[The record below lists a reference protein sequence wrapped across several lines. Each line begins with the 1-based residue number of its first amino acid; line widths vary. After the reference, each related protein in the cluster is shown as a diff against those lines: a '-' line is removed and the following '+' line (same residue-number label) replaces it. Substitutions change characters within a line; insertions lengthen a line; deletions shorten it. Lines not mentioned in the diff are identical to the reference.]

1 MIQIYSPGNE
11 NYENNGD
18 AVLHPSSCKCH
29 FEVNSEWNLEMVHP
43 LDERTDLIVEN
54 AVLKVPSPYGEL
66 LYEIKKMD
74 KSEYDIQITAYP
86 FFMKA
91 KKIFIFDKRAV
102 DADCLT
108 ALNVVLDGSEFTCE
122 SNIKTKNTCYFENM
136 NAVEAINGDVDNSII
151 KRWGGEIA
159 WINNKVIIDNRL
171 GADNGARAEFGYN
184 LNSVQ
189 ESIDLSDLCTRIYP
203 KAYNGY
209 MLPDQ
214 ESVDSP
220 LIDNYPD
227 PYPKV
232 YEYQNIKLAADASN
246 STSEDD
252 ILCDTLDD
260 LYAALREAAANE
272 FANGVDKPSIQYTV
286 DMVDL
291 SRLDNYKDFKDLLVV
306 QLGDT
311 VHVKHRRLGIETSQR
326 VLSIDYDCILQKIDS
341 MSLGTDVTGYFDQV
355 GAITSTFNKVVDT
368 STNTLL
374 ADKVKGIIDASNA
387 YFKAQKNIAHKQDI
401 RAMLFEDLDSSS
413 ETFGAMCLGTQGIQ
427 ISKKRNEENTDW
439 VWGTAI
445 NFESIIAD
453 YIITGILSDKSG
465 NFYLNMDTGE
475 LVMND
480 GTFKGDLDTK
490 NSIKIGDKLILAN
503 ALNNFQGG
511 YEGHIYVG
519 DEGSET
525 NILMRDADDYPMSGN
540 NYRGM
545 FLNAGD
551 VSIGLTSEN
560 SNKKVFID
568 APNGININGNN
579 GLTGTYTVSES
590 LTVNSGLVTGVK

>member
-1 MIQIYSPGNE
+1 M
-11 NYENNGD
+11 
-18 AVLHPSSCKCH
+18 
-29 FEVNSEWNLEMVHP
+29 
-43 LDERTDLIVEN
+43 
-54 AVLKVPSPYGEL
+54 
-66 LYEIKKMD
+66 
-74 KSEYDIQITAYP
+74 
-86 FFMKA
+86 
-91 KKIFIFDKRAV
+91 
-102 DADCLT
+102 
-108 ALNVVLDGSEFTCE
+108 
-122 SNIKTKNTCYFENM
+122 
-136 NAVEAINGDVDNSII
+136 
-151 KRWGGEIA
+151 
-159 WINNKVIIDNRL
+159 
-171 GADNGARAEFGYN
+171 
-184 LNSVQ
+184 Q

-209 MLPDQ
+209 MLPNQ

-232 YEYQNIKLAADASN
+232 YEYQNIKLATDASN

-252 ILCDTLDD
+252 ILCDTMED
-260 LYAALREAAANE
+260 LYAALRQAAANE

-387 YFKAQKNIAHKQDI
+387 YFKAQKNVAHKQDI
-401 RAMLFEDLDSSS
+401 RAMLFEDLDPSS

-480 GTFKGDLDTK
+480 GTFKGNLDTK

-511 YEGHIYVG
+511 FEGHIYVG
-519 DEGSET
+519 DDDSET
-525 NILMRDADDYPMSGN
+525 NILMRDADDYPMAGN
-540 NYRGM
+540 NYRGI

-551 VSIGLTSEN
+551 VSISLTSEN

-568 APNGININGNN
+568 APNGISINGNN